1 MNDYLSLRVKDINES
16 LTLRLVN
23 KALEL
28 KKENK
33 PVISLA
39 IGEPDW
45 TCIKS
50 AKEAAINAIENN
62 QSKYTSANGMIELRK
77 AISNKF
83 EKLYNIKYFE
93 NEISVA
99 SGAKFSLTSAFHS
112 ILDEGDETIFLA
124 PYWLSYPDMVRL
136 TGSKIRII
144 KNDSFKITVQD
155 LKNNINQKTKVLLL
169 NSPSNPSGVIY
180 SKEELL
186 CLAVELRKHPKI
198 IIISDEIYNEIIFD
212 ENISHSH
219 NLVSLAPDLKNR
231 IICINGASKTYAM
244 TGYRIGWALGP
255 KEIIAKMTAYQ
266 SQTTG
271 SASQISQIATIAALE
286 DNTSYIKDVNKNL
299 LEKKLIICKAL
310 DKIKNLSYI
319 EPEGAF
325 YIFINIQKFIH
336 KVYKNKIINNSEDF
350 ANILLNN
357 YYIVTLAGQYFGLD
371 GYIRITLATST
382 SNILESLKRLEDFT
396 SELKDK

>member
-1 MNDYLSLRVKDINES
+1 
-16 LTLRLVN
+16 
-23 KALEL
+23 
-28 KKENK
+28 
-33 PVISLA
+33 
-39 IGEPDW
+39 
-45 TCIKS
+45 
-50 AKEAAINAIENN
+50 
-62 QSKYTSANGMIELRK
+62 
-77 AISNKF
+77 
-83 EKLYNIKYFE
+83 
-93 NEISVA
+93 
-99 SGAKFSLTSAFHS
+99 
-112 ILDEGDETIFLA
+112 
-124 PYWLSYPDMVRL
+124 
-136 TGSKIRII
+136 
-144 KNDSFKITVQD
+144 
-155 LKNNINQKTKVLLL
+155 
-169 NSPSNPSGVIY
+169 
-180 SKEELL
+180 
-186 CLAVELRKHPKI
+186 
-198 IIISDEIYNEIIFD
+198 
-212 ENISHSH
+212 
-219 NLVSLAPDLKNR
+219 
-231 IICINGASKTYAM
+231 M

-286 DNTSYIKDVNKNL
+286 DNTSYIKDVNKSL

-310 DKIKNLSYI
+310 DKIENLSYI